1 MALTPGW
8 AAHRALPWDPE
19 KGAPPPS
26 TSPCHWRLLLS
37 PTTCE
42 SDPGGRHC
50 HSPGSLCSRPTPPD
64 ERPPARCLRPLPCGS
79 LFQQSLSPQ
88 ENSKQRGFGTCFPH
102 PPQAASN
109 KCSADTRRMKG
120 LFKPYDDSVYHLWTR
135 SARQCDLPKVT
146 RLGVASRVE
155 TGPSEPLLLSPQP
168 RLLQAAW
175 AIPHTW
181 PAEPPLCD
189 PTRDPLLTRAASRPA
204 GKTHSSGQGRARR
217 AGAQALFCR

>member
-1 MALTPGW
+1 MRTQGSHKRGRQPVQADAPRPSHL
-8 AAHRALPWDPE
+8 AAHRAPPWDPE

-37 PTTCE
+37 PTTGE
-42 SDPGGRHC
+42 SDPGGRRC
-50 HSPGSLCSRPTPPD
+50 HSPGSLCSRPTPPH
-64 ERPPARCLRPLPCGS
+64 EHPPARCLRPLPCGS
-79 LFQQSLSPQ
+79 LFQQSLPPQ

-135 SARQCDLPKVT
+135 LARQCDLPKVT

-155 TGPSEPLLLSPQP
+155 TGALGAPTPLSTAPP
-168 RLLQAAW
+168 APGRLG
-175 AIPHTW
+175 H
-181 PAEPPLCD
+181 PAHVACR
-189 PTRDPLLTRAASRPA
+189 TPA
-204 GKTHSSGQGRARR
+204 
-217 AGAQALFCR
+217 L